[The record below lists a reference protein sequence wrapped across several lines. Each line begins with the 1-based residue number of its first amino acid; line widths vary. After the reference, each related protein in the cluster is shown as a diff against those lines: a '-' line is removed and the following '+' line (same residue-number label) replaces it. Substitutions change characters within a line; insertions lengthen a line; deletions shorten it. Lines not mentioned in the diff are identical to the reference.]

1 MPYRVKGI
9 SDDKT
14 YWLSSKGNW
23 ISDERH
29 AGEFREDLAHILLKS
44 TNDRNCTLDA
54 EDRIE
59 PEIVGP

>member
-29 AGEFREDLAHILLKS
+29 AGEFREDLAH
-44 TNDRNCTLDA
+44 NCTLDA